1 MKMKL
6 ALLAASL
13 LLAWQ
18 AQAGVATGIDKQH
31 FDSAVRAQD
40 DIYHAVN
47 GNWVKHAVLPASED
61 NDGAFKQ
68 LRDLSLERS
77 RKLIESAA
85 AQPGAS
91 PEAQKIGDLYHSFMD
106 EAALNKLGLAPLRGE
121 LAEIAAL
128 KDKRALAAWMGSAQS
143 LGVQQPLAFYVEAD
157 AKDARQYLA
166 GLYQNGLSLPDRDY
180 YLGKDARFEKA
191 RQAYRGYLLKLFKL
205 GGYSE
210 PERRAQRVFAL
221 ETKLA
226 EAQWSKVQNRD
237 PQKTYNKMSVAELK
251 KQAPGF
257 DWQAFLDAAE
267 AGGISAVNV
276 NQPSYAQAWAKLA
289 AEQPLQD
296 WQDYLTVQ
304 TLDAY
309 APYLDDT
316 LAQTRF
322 DFHGKA
328 LAGTLEQQP
337 RWKRGVK
344 AVEGNLGEAL
354 GKLYVQAYFPP
365 ESKAKMEVLVGNLM
379 KAYAQSID
387 TLSWMS
393 PATKKAAQDKLSKYM
408 LKIGYPNKWRDY
420 GGLEIKRDDL
430 AGNIK
435 RGSIFEYRRML
446 ARLGK
451 PVDREEWGM
460 TPQTVNA
467 YYNPSLN
474 EIVFPAAIL
483 QPPFF
488 DAKADDAVNYG
499 GIGAVI
505 GHEISHGFDDQG
517 SQFDGDGNM
526 RNWWTAEDRA
536 RFDQLTGKLVAQYNA
551 YEPLPG
557 KHINGELT
565 LGENIAD
572 NAGLQ
577 IAYKAYQLSLGGKS
591 APVLDGM
598 NGDQRFFYGFAQVW
612 RTKIRDE
619 ALLSRLV
626 TDPHSPGE
634 FRAIGAAS
642 NSDAFVETF
651 EVKPGDKM
659 FKPQDERIRIW

>member
-1 MKMKL
+1 MEQG
-6 ALLAASL
+6 AEPR
-13 LLAWQ
+13 
-18 AQAGVATGIDKQH
+18 
-31 FDSAVRAQD
+31 SAEDLQQDERGRA
-40 DIYHAVN
+40 
-47 GNWVKHAVLPASED
+47 E
-61 NDGAFKQ
+61 
-68 LRDLSLERS
+68 
-77 RKLIESAA
+77 
-85 AQPGAS
+85 
-91 PEAQKIGDLYHSFMD
+91 
-106 EAALNKLGLAPLRGE
+106 
-121 LAEIAAL
+121 
-128 KDKRALAAWMGSAQS
+128 
-143 LGVQQPLAFYVEAD
+143 
-157 AKDARQYLA
+157 
-166 GLYQNGLSLPDRDY
+166 
-180 YLGKDARFEKA
+180 
-191 RQAYRGYLLKLFKL
+191 
-205 GGYSE
+205 
-210 PERRAQRVFAL
+210 
-221 ETKLA
+221 
-226 EAQWSKVQNRD
+226 
-237 PQKTYNKMSVAELK
+237 

-451 PVDREEWGM
+451 PV
-460 TPQTVNA
+460 NA
-467 YYNPSLN
+467 RS
-474 EIVFPAAIL
+474 
-483 QPPFF
+483 
-488 DAKADDAVNYG
+488 
-499 GIGAVI
+499 GA
-505 GHEISHGFDDQG
+505 
-517 SQFDGDGNM
+517 
-526 RNWWTAEDRA
+526 
-536 RFDQLTGKLVAQYNA
+536 
-551 YEPLPG
+551 
-557 KHINGELT
+557 
-565 LGENIAD
+565 
-572 NAGLQ
+572 
-577 IAYKAYQLSLGGKS
+577 
-591 APVLDGM
+591 
-598 NGDQRFFYGFAQVW
+598 
-612 RTKIRDE
+612 
-619 ALLSRLV
+619 
-626 TDPHSPGE
+626 
-634 FRAIGAAS
+634 
-642 NSDAFVETF
+642 
-651 EVKPGDKM
+651 
-659 FKPQDERIRIW
+659 